1 MAYSDFTIDRVRHE
15 LGITLDFSASLF
27 DQVSPIAAS
36 DWLVDT
42 LALMA
47 PMAMAN
53 TEKARSEFMVAPI
66 LGELVKRLDYGI
78 FVFSGKDFNV
88 DSDRGLV
95 GYCDFLVSRSPE
107 SISIQAP
114 VCTIVEAKKED
125 INGGIAQ
132 CIAEMVAAQ
141 IFNERK
147 GAAIAE
153 AEFERSE
160 KAAAI
165 AQAQHQQ
172 TQAIVKLLS
181 IGLPSE
187 QIALA
192 LGVEMAI
199 VQAMVSL

>member
-1 MAYSDFTIDRVRHE
+1 MAYSDFTLDRVRNE

-27 DQVSPIAAS
+27 DEVLPVAAS

-88 DSDRGLV
+88 DSDRGLS
-95 GYCDFLVSRSPE
+95 GYCNFLVSRSPE

-147 GAAIAE
+147 GAAIDRIYGVVTSGMAWR
-153 AEFERSE
+153 FLVLERT
-160 KAAAI
+160 I
-165 AQAQHQQ
+165 ARIDRLEYYVSQVDK
-172 TQAIVKLLS
+172 ILGILLS
-181 IGLPSE
+181 TV
-187 QIALA
+187 A
-192 LGVEMAI
+192 
-199 VQAMVSL
+199 

>member
-1 MAYSDFTIDRVRHE
+1 MAYSDFTIDRVRNE
-15 LGITLDFSASLF
+15 LDITLDFSASLF
-27 DQVSPIAAS
+27 DGVAPVAAS

-88 DSDRGLV
+88 DSDRGLS

-125 INGGIAQ
+125 INGSIGQ

-147 GAAIAE
+147 GAAIDRIYGVVTSGMAWRFLVLDGTVARVDRLE
-153 AEFERSE
+153 YYVSQVD
-160 KAAAI
+160 KI
-165 AQAQHQQ
+165 
-172 TQAIVKLLS
+172 
-181 IGLPSE
+181 
-187 QIALA
+187 
-192 LGVEMAI
+192 LGILFSAVA
-199 VQAMVSL
+199 

>member
-1 MAYSDFTIDRVRHE
+1 MAYSDFTIDRVRNE
-15 LGITLDFSASLF
+15 LDITLDFSASLF
-27 DQVSPIAAS
+27 DGVSPVAAS

-88 DSDRGLV
+88 DSDRGLS

-125 INGGIAQ
+125 INGGIGH

-147 GAAIAE
+147 GAAIDRIYGVVTSGMVWRFLVLEGTVARVDRLE
-153 AEFERSE
+153 YYVSQVD
-160 KAAAI
+160 KI
-165 AQAQHQQ
+165 LG
-172 TQAIVKLLS
+172 ILLS
-181 IGLPSE
+181 TV
-187 QIALA
+187 A
-192 LGVEMAI
+192 
-199 VQAMVSL
+199 

>member
-27 DQVSPIAAS
+27 DQVSPVAAS

-88 DSDRGLV
+88 DSDRGLA

-114 VCTIVEAKKED
+114 VCAIVEAKKED

-147 GAAIAE
+147 GAAIDRIYGVVTSGMAWRFLILE
-153 AEFERSE
+153 GTVARIDRLEYYVSQVD
-160 KAAAI
+160 KI
-165 AQAQHQQ
+165 
-172 TQAIVKLLS
+172 
-181 IGLPSE
+181 
-187 QIALA
+187 
-192 LGVEMAI
+192 LGILFSTVA
-199 VQAMVSL
+199 